1 MQIFGLNIH
10 LDNLQRLFGPVSA
23 AAATLLGF
31 PAHAAPPTGQPPLPH
46 AIRVISLGPDN
57 SSRMAGKVSGVIQP
71 WLSDHEVLH
80 FRHGQLYRYDV
91 AAKTDTLLAGLT
103 HQVKSSPCFLYF
115 LSASPY
121 GQQVVWGMSAN
132 NPIFVA
138 TGAGRRREQ
147 WDGDGGM
154 TQPFWCADGKHWL
167 QFHFGGSPAAIHFT
181 KIEMHS
187 LDASQTSESFAS
199 PPSGL
204 NGLDILAAPSADE
217 VIARTP
223 DVVKFET
230 PKPSKGVKQP
240 DGSMAFTFT
249 DTPTLRRAQ
258 TISVWSLHRAE
269 PLHRYAINLPG
280 KVQEVAVSPD
290 GERAAWLLQDGTGKV
305 GAASL
310 WVSKLDGTGLR
321 KLGNFG
327 AGGKA
332 AHDLGMDFPLQ
343 VVWVP
348 GGKQVSFLYGEALW
362 VVTVDQ

>member
-1 MQIFGLNIH
+1 M
-10 LDNLQRLFGPVSA
+10 
-23 AAATLLGF
+23 
-31 PAHAAPPTGQPPLPH
+31 
-46 AIRVISLGPDN
+46 
-57 SSRMAGKVSGVIQP
+57 
-71 WLSDHEVLH
+71 LH

-121 GQQVVWGMSAN
+121 GQQVVWGISAN

-138 TGAGRRREQ
+138 TVDGTRREQ

-154 TQPFWCADGKHWL
+154 TQPFWCAGGKHWL
-167 QFHFGGSPAAIHFT
+167 QFHFGGSPVALHFT
-181 KIEMHS
+181 KIERHS
-187 LDASQTSESFAS
+187 LDVPQTSETFPS
-199 PPSGL
+199 PPPGL

-223 DVVKFET
+223 DDVAFQM

-258 TISVWSLHRAE
+258 TISVWSLHEAQ
-269 PLHRYAINLPG
+269 PLYRYALVLPG
-280 KVQEVAVSPD
+280 KVYEVAVSPD
-290 GERAAWLLQDGTGKV
+290 GERAAWLLQGGTGKV
-305 GAASL
+305 GATAL
-310 WVSKLDGTGLR
+310 WVSKLDGSGMH
-321 KLGNFG
+321 KLGDFG
-327 AGGKA
+327 PGGKA
-332 AHDLGMDFPLQ
+332 SYGSEINFPLQ

-348 GGKQVSFLYGEALW
+348 GGKRVSFLYGGALW
-362 VVTVDQ
+362 TVPADQNAAL